1 MTATGHRY
9 GRRRGRALLVVGLLL
24 ALGAAVLLAGGRVLG
39 PDGPLA
45 TSDDPSD
52 VASAAPV
59 DVDDLMD
66 DAVTNPDGSV
76 TVSLDDDQAAGLVAS
91 ALTRAS
97 GRSLR
102 DVSVDLVEPEG
113 RADGRLLVRGR
124 LDEPALPVDAVVDL
138 HLVDDAVRPTV
149 RDVSVGPVPVPP
161 GTREDLNRQIGQLAL
176 VAEDQLT
183 VEQLST
189 SDGVLELRGRPR

>member
-1 MTATGHRY
+1 MTATGRRY

-24 ALGAAVLLAGGRVLG
+24 ALGAAVLLAGGRVRA

-124 LDEPALPVDAVVDL
+124 LDEPSLPVDAVVDL
-138 HLVDDAVRPTV
+138 HVVDDAVRPTV
-149 RDVSVGPVPVPP
+149 RGVSVGPVPVPP
-161 GTREDLNRQIGQLAL
+161 GIREDLNRQIRQLAL
-176 VAEDQLT
+176 VADDQLT

-189 SDGVLELRGRPR
+189 SDGVLELTGRPR